1 MTVEY
6 TEIYKEYKKIY
17 RDYLIIFSYILLTKG
32 TIKVIID
39 VNLHI

>member
-17 RDYLIIFSYILLTKG
+17 RDYLIMFSYILLTKG

-39 VNLHI
+39 VNLHV